1 MTDPDLQLAQQ
12 FMIRK
17 QLRRRG
23 IHDPGVLAAMTR
35 VPRERFVPPELRVE
49 SYADRALPIDC
60 GQTISQPYIVAL
72 MTQTLELS
80 GGESVLE
87 IGTGSGYQ
95 TAVLA
100 ELGGRVYTIE
110 RHAALSHRAA
120 ELLGELG
127 YQNIHFLCGDGT
139 LGWPEHA
146 PYDRI
151 LITAAAAECPPA
163 LFAQLRD
170 GGLVVAPLGS
180 QDSQMLQAIR
190 KVAGEARPI
199 DLSPC
204 RFVPLIGEQGWPE
217 QSP

>member
-1 MTDPDLQLAQQ
+1 MSDPDLQRAKQIML
-12 FMIRK
+12 RK

-23 IHDPGVLAAMTR
+23 IHDPAVLGAMER
-35 VPRERFVPPELRVE
+35 VPRERFVPPELRPE
-49 SYADRALPIDC
+49 SYADRALAIDC

-100 ELGGRVYTIE
+100 ELAGTVLTIE
-110 RHAALSHRAA
+110 RHAALSERAA
-120 ELLGELG
+120 TVLGELG
-127 YQNIHFLCGDGT
+127 YQNITFRYGDGT

-163 LFAQLRD
+163 LFSQLRE
-170 GGLVVAPLGS
+170 GGLLVAPLGN
-180 QDSQMLQAIR
+180 QDAQMLQAIR
-190 KVAGEARPI
+190 KVSGEARPI

-217 QSP
+217 